1 MLDAVAVPQLREPDN
16 LAIRDEADQRQ
27 DEDEEER
34 SMHCNSSTAASR
46 ARRRMCA
53 SSKSLCNGSL
63 SAGVE
68 VAQMEWRVGH
78 RVRVRAAAA
87 GRAPKAAVVLS
98 VLAAE
103 SGNLRYKLLFDDE
116 ATSTVDACQL
126 LGAPATPTTLLRLQ
140 AGQRPKGVQAEK
152 GLFARTA
159 EPDEQRL
166 QVLSIVN
173 EMTQDLAVVMQNKSS
188 KSNKVSLEE
197 AMRLVHGAE
206 SISDDS
212 ASALEGRVGL
222 AKASCNVVEV
232 QHAPPCEPL
241 DILQEA
247 FLDVG
252 RCAARL
258 IPEDRLVAQ
267 RLVSVGL
274 EMLVSGGSVMPT
286 HISDQLGPFV
296 GLQEANSLKRLPNRG
311 DEELEAWRKL
321 VSQPLESLLNFFFKK
336 GLLEGQRMVDG
347 ETYQAL
353 QEAIPCLAAVWRYVD
368 PASNRCGFEDALRR
382 AVNRF
387 QRTRPS
393 LTMLG
398 APSRSLDAESP
409 CGNASSSTERRS
421 LPMLS
426 LPAPSD
432 AGLRSA
438 SSATLRSP
446 SLSSR
451 RSSRETARRSASG
464 TRLGSRPSTPGSI
477 ASIGGLPALRFSS
490 GASNC
495 STSPSDSQR
504 DPLAQTSIFSAT
516 GSRLILPKP

>member
-1 MLDAVAVPQLREPDN
+1 
-16 LAIRDEADQRQ
+16 
-27 DEDEEER
+27 
-34 SMHCNSSTAASR
+34 
-46 ARRRMCA
+46 
-53 SSKSLCNGSL
+53 
-63 SAGVE
+63 
-68 VAQMEWRVGH
+68 
-78 RVRVRAAAA
+78 
-87 GRAPKAAVVLS
+87 
-98 VLAAE
+98 
-103 SGNLRYKLLFDDE
+103 
-116 ATSTVDACQL
+116 
-126 LGAPATPTTLLRLQ
+126 
-140 AGQRPKGVQAEK
+140 
-152 GLFARTA
+152 
-159 EPDEQRL
+159 
-166 QVLSIVN
+166 
-173 EMTQDLAVVMQNKSS
+173 MQKKSS

-197 AMRLVHGAE
+197 AMKFVHGAE
-206 SISDDS
+206 SISQDS
-212 ASALEGRVGL
+212 ASALEGRVDL

-321 VSQPLESLLNFFFKK
+321 VSQPLESLLSFFVKK
-336 GLLEGQRMVDG
+336 GLLEAQRMVDG
-347 ETYQAL
+347 ESYQAL

-368 PASNRCGFEDALRR
+368 PASNRSGFEDALRR

-393 LTMLG
+393 LSMLG
-398 APSRSLDAESP
+398 ARSRSFDAGSS
-409 CGNASSSTERRS
+409 CSNASSSTQHCS
-421 LPMLS
+421 LPALS
-426 LPAPSD
+426 LPAKSPSD
-432 AGLRSA
+432 AGLRSG
-438 SSATLRSP
+438 SSTDLRSP

-451 RSSRETARRSASG
+451 RSPKGIAMRSASG
-464 TRLGSRPSTPGSI
+464 TRLGSRTSTPGSV
-477 ASIGGLPALRFSS
+477 ASSGGLPDLRVSS

-495 STSPSDSQR
+495 STSPSDPLCE
-504 DPLAQTSIFSAT
+504 PLAKASIFSTT
-516 GSRLILPKP
+516 GSRVLALKH